1 MLNYVILCAH
11 FELHWVAMRR
21 FFFTF
26 FLVAMISFHATG
38 KDYSA
43 GWELWYPYQ
52 YHNKERQLVGLDIDA
67 FKAIMNT
74 AGITYSIAELPWKTH
89 LHFVKTGKV
98 DIAMGASWSKEREA
112 YAYFTLPYRKETVKL
127 FVKRGNA
134 EKIKLNKLEDLAG
147 SSYIIGVESGYYY
160 GEDYQTLIKND
171 EFRAN
176 VSEVIDLEENVTL
189 LMKGHL
195 DGFLVDPYTMQAFV
209 EKYGMDNEF
218 EAHSVEIY
226 SADIFIMLSK
236 QSTDPALLDKI
247 NRAIK
252 TLTEDGSFDA
262 IYSDWS
268 RINKT
273 K

>member
-1 MLNYVILCAH
+1 MKLVLANL
-11 FELHWVAMRR
+11 
-21 FFFTF
+21 FF
-26 FLVAMISFHATG
+26 VAMISFSALG
-38 KDYSA
+38 KDYSV

-52 YHNKERQLVGLDIDA
+52 YHNRDRQLVGLDIDA

-89 LHFVKTGKV
+89 LHFLKTGKV
-98 DIAMGASWSKEREA
+98 DLAMGASWSKERKA

-127 FVKRGNA
+127 FVKRGTAKN
-134 EKIKLNKLEDLAG
+134 IKLDKLADLAG
-147 SSYIIGVESGYYY
+147 SPYIIGVESGYYY

-171 EFRAN
+171 GFRAN

-189 LMKGHL
+189 LMKEHL
-195 DGFLVDPYTMQAFV
+195 DGFLVDPYTMQAFID
-209 EKYGMDNEF
+209 KYGMDNEF

-236 QSTDPALLDKI
+236 QSTDPALLEKI
-247 NRAIK
+247 NNSIK
-252 TLTEDGSFDA
+252 TLTQDGSFDT

-268 RINKT
+268 RINKI